1 MKIVRANPHLR
12 APRDPSTE
20 PRATRSSLTAR
31 ILAHVNAA
39 PGTARLA
46 LLLLVA
52 SCNTD
57 PPPVRW
63 PHMEAEYRQAQED
76 PQAPELMLT
85 RADYWETNQGGVLEE
100 HLFSTRRPNPARAE
114 YLLRGRHA
122 LLSESVPEAARFELF
137 LYDSLARSAAE
148 QGLWCALLVAERD
161 GEILVEV
168 DAEYLAL
175 AEEPV
180 GARFGLEESARIE
193 IWGRLVEVERSS
205 HAQAVAQYPS
215 AAELLQQ
222 LELEEQLLDTA
233 RNQIGQS
240 YRLSEAELTALRLE
254 AVQRK
259 WPMPAP
265 HL

>member
-1 MKIVRANPHLR
+1 MGLR
-12 APRDPSTE
+12 ATHHSPTI
-20 PRATRSSLTAR
+20 R
-31 ILAHVNAA
+31 ILTNVIAT

-63 PHMEAEYRQAQED
+63 PHMEEEYRQ
-76 PQAPELMLT
+76 PQGEPAAPELMLT
-85 RADYWETNQGGVLEE
+85 RADYWGDDHGGVLEE
-100 HLFSTRRPNPARAE
+100 HLFSTRHPNPARAE

-148 QGLWCALLVAERD
+148 QGLWCALLVAERG

-175 AEEPV
+175 AAEPA
-180 GARFGLEESARIE
+180 GMRFGLDESARIE
-193 IWGRLVEVERSS
+193 IWGRLVDAERSS
-205 HAQAVAQYPS
+205 RAQAVAQHPS

-222 LELEEQLLDTA
+222 LELEEQLLGTA
-233 RNQIGQS
+233 REEISES

-259 WPMPAP
+259 WPMPP
-265 HL
+265 P